1 MSEQQE
7 KLEALRAAVV
17 QIQDGTAESGL
28 FQDGPAQAAEQS
40 PAADQSEVAD
50 PAVEEESSP
59 RSQCEDSR
67 NDYEKARAVVL
78 RKLTGSA
85 KSRHQL
91 AESLRERE
99 FEEAVI
105 TEVLDRMEQ
114 VHLLDDADFA
124 RTWVRTRHEMKN
136 LGRAALRRELKEKGV
151 EDALAEEALEQ
162 ISTEDEDAAARQLV
176 AKKLRGTTV
185 PMGNGPE
192 ERKERDKHTRRLV
205 SMLARRGH
213 SPGAAFQIVRE
224 TLDERAA
231 HQ

>member
-7 KLEALRAAVV
+7 TLEALRRAVS
-17 QIQDGTAESGL
+17 QIQQRPPEEAPS
-28 FQDGPAQAAEQS
+28 AAEAES
-40 PAADQSEVAD
+40 PAADEVSGSPQEDASGT
-50 PAVEEESSP
+50 SSAGEDDV
-59 RSQCEDSR
+59 RS
-67 NDYEKARAVVL
+67 DYDGARAVVL

-99 FEEAVI
+99 FSESVI
-105 TEVLDRMEQ
+105 AAVLDRMEE

-136 LGRAALRRELKEKGV
+136 LGRAALRRELRDKGV
-151 EDALAEEALEQ
+151 EESLVEQALEQ
-162 ISTEDEDAAARQLV
+162 IGPADEDAAARELV
-176 AKKLRGTTV
+176 AKKLQGAAV
-185 PMGNGPE
+185 PVGDGPE
-192 ERKERDKHTRRLV
+192 ERKEREKHTRRLV

-224 TLDERAA
+224 ALDERAA
-231 HQ
+231 HP